1 MHKRLALAIFGAI
14 ALVSEGK
21 ITVWCLLGKKAGD
34 NTQVLALARELG
46 FGYIEKTIVARPWE
60 LLTHLTAG
68 ATLAGIEQPDSS
80 PLEAPWP
87 DLVIGAGRRNEPV
100 ARWIKQQS
108 GGRARLVHIGRP
120 WAPLAT
126 WDLVVTT
133 PQYFLPQQDNILH
146 NTLPL
151 HRMPEDELAG
161 AGERLRPQL
170 AGLPRP
176 WIGVLMGGD
185 SGRFVMTVEKG
196 ERLGAMATD
205 LAAAAGGALL
215 VTDSPRTPGSAG
227 DALQAQLSGP
237 HFCYRWGDAGD
248 NPYRGLLALADA
260 FVVTGESMS
269 MLGEA
274 AAMGKPLFI
283 FDLGD
288 GEANW
293 WSLAHSYRYKPLSHR
308 FAMRFGPHRMRR
320 DIGNIQSAM
329 VGNGSAAWL
338 EPAMISAAAAGL
350 KEPSASLKEP
360 SALPK
365 ERQSAGPTAI
375 RETASGTAGDE
386 LHRTVRAVRQIVM
399 PR

>member
-1 MHKRLALAIFGAI
+1 M
-14 ALVSEGK
+14 SEGE

-46 FGYIEKTIVARPWE
+46 FGYTEKIIVAHPWE
-60 LLTHLTAG
+60 LLTHLTLRI
-68 ATLAGIEQPDSS
+68 TLAGIERANSS

-87 DLVIGAGRRNEPV
+87 NLVISAGRRNEPV

-108 GGRARLVHIGRP
+108 GGRTRLVHIGRP
-120 WAPLAT
+120 WAPLST

-133 PQYFLPQQDNILH
+133 PQYFLPLQDNILH

-151 HRMPEDELAG
+151 HRMLEAELAS
-161 AGERLRPQL
+161 AGERLHPQL

-176 WIGVLMGGD
+176 WIAVLMGGD

-196 ERLGAMATD
+196 ERLGVMANN
-205 LAAAAGGALL
+205 LATAAGGALL
-215 VTDSPRTPGSAG
+215 VTDSARTPGRAG
-227 DALQAQLSGP
+227 DALQAQLTAP

-248 NPYRGLLALADA
+248 NPYHGLLALADA
-260 FVVTGESMS
+260 FIVTGESMS

-274 AAMGKPLFI
+274 SAMGKPLFI
-283 FDLGD
+283 FDVGD

-308 FAMRFGPHRMRR
+308 IAMCFGPKRMRR

-329 VGNGSAAWL
+329 VGNGSATWL
-338 EPAMISAAAAGL
+338 EPEMIPSAAAGLKKPLAIMKEPSALLEEPSAIKKEPSATL
-350 KEPSASLKEP
+350 KEPSASLP
-360 SALPK
+360 ASAAVK
-365 ERQSAGPTAI
+365 GG
-375 RETASGTAGDE
+375 SGTADSE
-386 LHRTVRAVRQIVM
+386 LQRAVQAVRQLVI
-399 PR
+399 PC